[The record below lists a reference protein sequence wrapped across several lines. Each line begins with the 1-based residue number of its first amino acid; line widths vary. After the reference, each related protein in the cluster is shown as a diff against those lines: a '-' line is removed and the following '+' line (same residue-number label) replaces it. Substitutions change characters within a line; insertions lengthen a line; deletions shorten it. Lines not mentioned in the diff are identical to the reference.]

1 MPSKTKRR
9 IVLELLL
16 LLPLLPPL
24 RRPLL
29 ALRPPLQC
37 PVLSVPSV
45 ADPDTLLSAASSLQS
60 PARRPRRYSNPPLTR
75 KIGALIAEARPMRLK
90 TPQLQ
95 LSLQERQVFIY
106 PHLPAPCLTPGTQTQ
121 APLLI

>member
-16 LLPLLPPL
+16 LVPFLPPL
-24 RRPLL
+24 RCPLL

-60 PARRPRRYSNPPLTR
+60 PARRPRRYSNPPQTR
-75 KIGALIAEARPMRLK
+75 KIGALIAEARPMRRLK

-95 LSLQERQVFIY
+95 LSLQERQVFVY
-106 PHLPAPCLTPGTQTQ
+106 PRLPAP
-121 APLLI
+121 

>member
-9 IVLELLL
+9 IVLELLF
-16 LLPLLPPL
+16 PLLPPL

-29 ALRPPLQC
+29 ALKPPLQC

-60 PARRPRRYSNPPLTR
+60 PARRPRRRYSNPPLTR

-95 LSLQERQVFIY
+95 LSLQERQVFVY

-121 APLLI
+121 GPLLV

>member
-9 IVLELLL
+9 IVLGLLL

-24 RRPLL
+24 RCPLL

-60 PARRPRRYSNPPLTR
+60 PARRPRRRYSNLPLTQ

-95 LSLQERQVFIY
+95 LSLQERQVFVY
-106 PHLPAPCLTPGTQTQ
+106 LRLPAPCPMLGTQR
-121 APLLI
+121 